1 MASKWPRVRISEVCE
16 LIVDCV
22 NKTAPKS
29 EFPTEFKM
37 LRTPNVKNGRV
48 DTSNCFY
55 VTEDTYLKWTR
66 RATVNRN
73 DVLLTREAPLGEV
86 GIVKSEEK
94 LFLGQRLMQYR
105 ADQTKLDPDFL
116 AYSFL
121 SPDLQHQF
129 RMHEGSGSVVS
140 HIRVGDCSKFEI
152 NLPPLTTQKSI
163 AKILGELDQRIELN
177 RKTNQ
182 TLEQMAQTLFKSWFV
197 DFDPVV
203 DNALAAGKP
212 IPDEL
217 LHRVEVRKKAH
228 ALADFQ
234 PLPEHIRN
242 LFPSEFEQTG
252 EPTVG
257 INGWVPKGWQVTNM
271 HQMVETVSKTYNLKE
286 VDEVIFL
293 NTSDIESGQVLHNEY
308 SQTIGLPGQAKKTI
322 KKGDI
327 LYSEIRPQ
335 NKRYAFVDFDA
346 EEYVVST
353 KLMVLRAK
361 EGIEPL
367 LPYFL
372 LTQEE
377 TVNELQRVAEHRSG
391 TFPQITYKEL
401 SKVLTVLPREA
412 ELVTLFVEQYLK
424 PSYAKKASL
433 TQQNT
438 QLTKIRDTLLPK
450 LISGEIQLDSSGS
463 SSINQEAE
471 VQGV

>member
-1 MASKWPRVRISEVCE
+1 MASEWPRVRISEVCE

-66 RATVNRN
+66 RATVNKN

-116 AYSFL
+116 VYSFL

-182 TLEQMAQTLFKSWFV
+182 TLEQMAQALFKSWFV
-197 DFDPVV
+197 DFDPAV

-217 LHRVEVRKKAH
+217 AHRVEVRKKAH
-228 ALADFQ
+228 GLHDFQ

-242 LFPSEFEQTG
+242 LFPNEFEQTG
-252 EPTVG
+252 EPNLG
-257 INGWVPKGWQVTNM
+257 IDGWVPKGWICKPVSQALIVNPKVKLSKGEVARFADMKAIPTNGF
-271 HQMVETVSKTYNLKE
+271 HVEDIIEKEFNGGAKFQQNDVLLARITPCLENGKTALVDFLKKDEVGFGSTEFIVLRGCGAISYPYVACLSRLDSFRQHCIQNMVGSSGRQRVQNSCFDSFFLSLPKDERLLTSFDRVCKPMFEKMTVSGTEINSL
-286 VDEVIFL
+286 
-293 NTSDIESGQVLHNEY
+293 
-308 SQTIGLPGQAKKTI
+308 AK
-322 KKGDI
+322 
-327 LYSEIRPQ
+327 
-335 NKRYAFVDFDA
+335 
-346 EEYVVST
+346 
-353 KLMVLRAK
+353 M
-361 EGIEPL
+361 
-367 LPYFL
+367 
-372 LTQEE
+372 
-377 TVNELQRVAEHRSG
+377 
-391 TFPQITYKEL
+391 
-401 SKVLTVLPREA
+401 
-412 ELVTLFVEQYLK
+412 
-424 PSYAKKASL
+424 
-433 TQQNT
+433 
-438 QLTKIRDTLLPK
+438 RDTLLPR
-450 LISGEIQLDSSGS
+450 LISGELKLNKDV
-463 SSINQEAE
+463 A
-471 VQGV
+471 

>member
-1 MASKWPRVRISEVCE
+1 MASEWPRVRISEVCE

-66 RATVNRN
+66 RATVNKN

-116 AYSFL
+116 VYSFL

-182 TLEQMAQTLFKSWFV
+182 TLEQMAQALFKSWFV
-197 DFDPVV
+197 DFDPAV

-217 LHRVEVRKKAH
+217 AHRVEVRKKAH
-228 ALADFQ
+228 GLHDFQ

-242 LFPSEFEQTG
+242 LFPNEFEQTG
-252 EPTVG
+252 EPNLG
-257 INGWVPKGWQVTNM
+257 IDGWVPKGWICKPVSQALIVNPKVKLSKGEVARFADMKAIPTNGF
-271 HQMVETVSKTYNLKE
+271 HVEDIIEKEFNGGAKFQQNDVLLARITPCLENGKTALVDFLKKDEVGFGSTEFIVLRGCGAISYPYVACLSRLDSFRQHCIQNMVGSSGRQRVQNSCFDSFFLSLPKDERLLTSFDRVCKPMFEKMTVSGTEIKSL
-286 VDEVIFL
+286 
-293 NTSDIESGQVLHNEY
+293 
-308 SQTIGLPGQAKKTI
+308 AK
-322 KKGDI
+322 
-327 LYSEIRPQ
+327 
-335 NKRYAFVDFDA
+335 
-346 EEYVVST
+346 
-353 KLMVLRAK
+353 M
-361 EGIEPL
+361 
-367 LPYFL
+367 
-372 LTQEE
+372 
-377 TVNELQRVAEHRSG
+377 
-391 TFPQITYKEL
+391 
-401 SKVLTVLPREA
+401 
-412 ELVTLFVEQYLK
+412 
-424 PSYAKKASL
+424 
-433 TQQNT
+433 
-438 QLTKIRDTLLPK
+438 RDTLLPR
-450 LISGEIQLDSSGS
+450 LISGELKLNKDV
-463 SSINQEAE
+463 A
-471 VQGV
+471 

>member
-1 MASKWPRVRISEVCE
+1 MASEWPRVRISEVCE

-66 RATVNRN
+66 RATVNKN

-116 AYSFL
+116 VYSFL

-182 TLEQMAQTLFKSWFV
+182 TLEQMAQALFKSWFV

-203 DNALAAGKP
+203 DNALAAGNP
-212 IPDEL
+212 VPDEL
-217 LHRVEVRKKAH
+217 AHRVEVRKKAH
-228 ALADFQ
+228 ALPDFQ

-242 LFPSEFEQTG
+242 LFPNEFEQTG
-252 EPTVG
+252 EPNLG
-257 INGWVPKGWQVTNM
+257 IDGWVPKGWICKPVSQALIVNPKVKLSKGEVARFADMKAIPTNGF
-271 HQMVETVSKTYNLKE
+271 HVEDIIEKEFNGGAKFQQNDVLLARITPCLENGKTALVDFLKKDEVGFGSTEFIVLRGCGAISYPFVACLSRLDSFRQHCIQNMVGSSGRQRVQNSCFDSFFLSLPKDERLLTSFDRVCKPMFEKMTVSGTEINSL
-286 VDEVIFL
+286 
-293 NTSDIESGQVLHNEY
+293 
-308 SQTIGLPGQAKKTI
+308 AK
-322 KKGDI
+322 
-327 LYSEIRPQ
+327 
-335 NKRYAFVDFDA
+335 
-346 EEYVVST
+346 
-353 KLMVLRAK
+353 M
-361 EGIEPL
+361 
-367 LPYFL
+367 
-372 LTQEE
+372 
-377 TVNELQRVAEHRSG
+377 
-391 TFPQITYKEL
+391 
-401 SKVLTVLPREA
+401 
-412 ELVTLFVEQYLK
+412 
-424 PSYAKKASL
+424 
-433 TQQNT
+433 
-438 QLTKIRDTLLPK
+438 RDTLLPR
-450 LISGEIQLDSSGS
+450 LISGELKLNKDV
-463 SSINQEAE
+463 A
-471 VQGV
+471 

>member
-1 MASKWPRVRISEVCE
+1 MASEWPRVRISEVCE

-66 RATVNRN
+66 RATVNKN

-116 AYSFL
+116 VYSFL

-182 TLEQMAQTLFKSWFV
+182 TLEQMAQALFKSWFV
-197 DFDPVV
+197 DFDPAV

-217 LHRVEVRKKAH
+217 AHRVEVRKKAH
-228 ALADFQ
+228 ALPDFQ

-242 LFPSEFEQTG
+242 LFPNEFEQTG
-252 EPTVG
+252 EPNLG
-257 INGWVPKGWQVTNM
+257 IDGWVPKGWICKPVSQALIVNPKVKLSKGEVARFADMKAIPTNGF
-271 HQMVETVSKTYNLKE
+271 HVEDIIEKEFNGGAKFQQNDVLLARITPCLENGKTALVDFLKKDEVGFGSTEFIVLRGCGAISYPYVACLSRLDSFRQHCIQNMVGSSGRQRVQNSCFDSFFLSLPKDERLLTSFDRVCKPMFEKMTVSGTEIKSL
-286 VDEVIFL
+286 
-293 NTSDIESGQVLHNEY
+293 
-308 SQTIGLPGQAKKTI
+308 AK
-322 KKGDI
+322 
-327 LYSEIRPQ
+327 
-335 NKRYAFVDFDA
+335 
-346 EEYVVST
+346 
-353 KLMVLRAK
+353 M
-361 EGIEPL
+361 
-367 LPYFL
+367 
-372 LTQEE
+372 
-377 TVNELQRVAEHRSG
+377 
-391 TFPQITYKEL
+391 
-401 SKVLTVLPREA
+401 
-412 ELVTLFVEQYLK
+412 
-424 PSYAKKASL
+424 
-433 TQQNT
+433 
-438 QLTKIRDTLLPK
+438 RDTLLPR
-450 LISGEIQLDSSGS
+450 LISGELKLNKDV
-463 SSINQEAE
+463 A
-471 VQGV
+471 

>member
-1 MASKWPRVRISEVCE
+1 MASEWPRVRISEVCE

-66 RATVNRN
+66 RATVNKN

-116 AYSFL
+116 VYSFL

-182 TLEQMAQTLFKSWFV
+182 TLEQMAQALFKSWFV

-203 DNALAAGKP
+203 DNALAAGNP
-212 IPDEL
+212 VPDEL
-217 LHRVEVRKKAH
+217 AHRVEVRKKAH
-228 ALADFQ
+228 ALPDFQ

-242 LFPSEFEQTG
+242 LFPNEFEQTG
-252 EPTVG
+252 EPNLG
-257 INGWVPKGWQVTNM
+257 IDGWVPKGWICKPVSQALIVNPKVKLSKGEVARFADMKAIPTNGF
-271 HQMVETVSKTYNLKE
+271 HVEDIIEKEFNGGAKFQQNDVLLARITPCLENGKTALVDFLKKDEVGFGSTEFIVLRGCGAISYPYVACLSRLDSFRQHCIQNMVGSSGRQRVQNSCFDSFFLSLPKDERLLTSFDRVCKPMFEKMTVSGTEIKSL
-286 VDEVIFL
+286 
-293 NTSDIESGQVLHNEY
+293 
-308 SQTIGLPGQAKKTI
+308 AK
-322 KKGDI
+322 
-327 LYSEIRPQ
+327 
-335 NKRYAFVDFDA
+335 
-346 EEYVVST
+346 
-353 KLMVLRAK
+353 M
-361 EGIEPL
+361 
-367 LPYFL
+367 
-372 LTQEE
+372 
-377 TVNELQRVAEHRSG
+377 
-391 TFPQITYKEL
+391 
-401 SKVLTVLPREA
+401 
-412 ELVTLFVEQYLK
+412 
-424 PSYAKKASL
+424 
-433 TQQNT
+433 
-438 QLTKIRDTLLPK
+438 RDTLLPR
-450 LISGEIQLDSSGS
+450 LISGELKLNKDV
-463 SSINQEAE
+463 A
-471 VQGV
+471 

>member
-1 MASKWPRVRISEVCE
+1 MASEWPRVRISEVCE

-66 RATVNRN
+66 RATVNKN

-116 AYSFL
+116 VYSFL

-182 TLEQMAQTLFKSWFV
+182 TLEQMAQALFKSWFV

-203 DNALAAGKP
+203 DNALAAGNP
-212 IPDEL
+212 VPDEL
-217 LHRVEVRKKAH
+217 AHRVEVRKKAN
-228 ALADFQ
+228 ALHVV
-234 PLPEHIRN
+234 L
-242 LFPSEFEQTG
+242 
-252 EPTVG
+252 
-257 INGWVPKGWQVTNM
+257 
-271 HQMVETVSKTYNLKE
+271 
-286 VDEVIFL
+286 
-293 NTSDIESGQVLHNEY
+293 ESN
-308 SQTIGLPGQAKKTI
+308 S
-322 KKGDI
+322 
-327 LYSEIRPQ
+327 
-335 NKRYAFVDFDA
+335 
-346 EEYVVST
+346 
-353 KLMVLRAK
+353 
-361 EGIEPL
+361 
-367 LPYFL
+367 
-372 LTQEE
+372 
-377 TVNELQRVAEHRSG
+377 
-391 TFPQITYKEL
+391 
-401 SKVLTVLPREA
+401 
-412 ELVTLFVEQYLK
+412 
-424 PSYAKKASL
+424 
-433 TQQNT
+433 
-438 QLTKIRDTLLPK
+438 
-450 LISGEIQLDSSGS
+450 
-463 SSINQEAE
+463 
-471 VQGV
+471 

>member
-1 MASKWPRVRISEVCE
+1 MASEWPRVRISEVCE

-116 AYSFL
+116 VYSFL
-121 SPDLQHQF
+121 SPDLQHQL

-182 TLEQMAQTLFKSWFV
+182 TLEQMAQALFKSWFI

-203 DNALAAGKP
+203 DNALAAGNP
-212 IPDEL
+212 IPEEL
-217 LHRVEVRKKAH
+217 AHRVEVRKKAH
-228 ALADFQ
+228 VLTEFQ
-234 PLPEHIRN
+234 PLPQHIRS

-252 EPTVG
+252 EQTAG
-257 INGWVPKGWQVTNM
+257 IDGWMPKGWTCKPVSQALIVNPKVKLSKGEAARFADMKAIPTNGF
-271 HQMVETVSKTYNLKE
+271 HVEDVIEKEFNGGAKFQQNDVLLARITPCLENGKTALVDFLKDGEVGFGSTEFIVIRGSGALNYPYVACLSRLDSFRKHCIQNMVGSSGRQRVQNSCFDSFFLSLPKDERLLPIFDRVCKPMFEKMTVS
-286 VDEVIFL
+286 
-293 NTSDIESGQVLHNEY
+293 G
-308 SQTIGLPGQAKKTI
+308 
-322 KKGDI
+322 
-327 LYSEIRPQ
+327 SEI
-335 NKRYAFVDFDA
+335 K
-346 EEYVVST
+346 S
-353 KLMVLRAK
+353 LAK
-361 EGIEPL
+361 M
-367 LPYFL
+367 
-372 LTQEE
+372 
-377 TVNELQRVAEHRSG
+377 
-391 TFPQITYKEL
+391 
-401 SKVLTVLPREA
+401 
-412 ELVTLFVEQYLK
+412 
-424 PSYAKKASL
+424 
-433 TQQNT
+433 
-438 QLTKIRDTLLPK
+438 RDTLLPR
-450 LISGEIQLDSSGS
+450 LISGELKLNKDV
-463 SSINQEAE
+463 A
-471 VQGV
+471 

>member
-1 MASKWPRVRISEVCE
+1 MAIEWPKVKISEVCE

-73 DVLLTREAPLGEV
+73 DVLLTREAPLGEA

-116 AYSFL
+116 VYSFL
-121 SPDLQHQF
+121 SPNLQHQF

-140 HIRVGDCSKFEI
+140 HIRVGDCSKFEL
-152 NLPPLTTQKSI
+152 NLPPLTIQKSI
-163 AKILGELDQRIELN
+163 AKILSELDQRIELN

-182 TLEQMAQTLFKSWFV
+182 TLEQMAQALFKSWFV

-203 DNALAAGKP
+203 DNALAAGNP

-217 LHRVEVRKKAH
+217 GHRVEVRKKAH
-228 ALADFQ
+228 AIPDFQ

-242 LFPSEFEQTG
+242 LFPNEFEQSG

-257 INGWVPKGWQVTNM
+257 IGGWVPAGWPVKKLSDLLCVRYGKDHKKLDEGEYPVYGSGGLMRRVDKFLHEGESVLIPRKGTLSNIMYVNEAFW
-271 HQMVETVSKTYNLKE
+271 S
-286 VDEVIFL
+286 VDTMFF
-293 NTSDIESGQVLHNEY
+293 
-308 SQTIGLPGQAKKTI
+308 TIPKMPNVAKF
-322 KKGDI
+322 
-327 LYSEIRPQ
+327 S
-335 NKRYAFVDFDA
+335 
-346 EEYVVST
+346 
-353 KLMVLRAK
+353 
-361 EGIEPL
+361 
-367 LPYFL
+367 YFL
-372 LTQEE
+372 LKRLNFDSMNVGSAVPSMT
-377 TVNELQRVAEHRSG
+377 T
-391 TFPQITYKEL
+391 
-401 SKVLTVLPREA
+401 KVLNSLQIVYPTEFIL
-412 ELVTLFVEQYLK
+412 
-424 PSYAKKASL
+424 AKFDEILGTYFSKARFN
-433 TQQNT
+433 QDNT
-438 QLTKIRDTLLPK
+438 KQLERIKDTLLPK
-450 LISGEIQLDSSGS
+450 LISGAI
-463 SSINQEAE
+463 SINKE
-471 VQGV
+471 V

>member
-1 MASKWPRVRISEVCE
+1 MASEWPRVRISEVCE

-66 RATVNRN
+66 RATVNKN

-116 AYSFL
+116 VYSFL

-182 TLEQMAQTLFKSWFV
+182 TLEQMAQALFKSWFV
-197 DFDPVV
+197 DFDPAV

-217 LHRVEVRKKAH
+217 AHRVEVRKKAH
-228 ALADFQ
+228 GLHDFQ

-242 LFPSEFEQTG
+242 LFPNEFEQTG
-252 EPTVG
+252 EPNLG
-257 INGWVPKGWQVTNM
+257 IDGWVPKGWICKPVSQTLIVNPKVKLSKGEVARFADMKAIPTNGF
-271 HQMVETVSKTYNLKE
+271 HVEDIIEKEFNGGAKFQQNDVLLARITPCLENGKTALVDFLKKDEVGFGSTEFIVLRGCGAISYPYVACLSRLDSFRQHCIQNMVGSSGRQRVQNSCFDSFFLSLPKDERLLTSFDRVCKPMFEKMTVSGTEIKSL
-286 VDEVIFL
+286 
-293 NTSDIESGQVLHNEY
+293 
-308 SQTIGLPGQAKKTI
+308 AK
-322 KKGDI
+322 
-327 LYSEIRPQ
+327 
-335 NKRYAFVDFDA
+335 
-346 EEYVVST
+346 
-353 KLMVLRAK
+353 M
-361 EGIEPL
+361 
-367 LPYFL
+367 
-372 LTQEE
+372 
-377 TVNELQRVAEHRSG
+377 
-391 TFPQITYKEL
+391 
-401 SKVLTVLPREA
+401 
-412 ELVTLFVEQYLK
+412 
-424 PSYAKKASL
+424 
-433 TQQNT
+433 
-438 QLTKIRDTLLPK
+438 RDTLLPR
-450 LISGEIQLDSSGS
+450 LISGELMLNKDV
-463 SSINQEAE
+463 A
-471 VQGV
+471 

>member
-1 MASKWPRVRISEVCE
+1 MASEWPRVRISEVCE

-66 RATVNRN
+66 RATVNKN

-116 AYSFL
+116 VYSFL

-182 TLEQMAQTLFKSWFV
+182 TLEQMAQALFKSWFI

-203 DNALAAGKP
+203 DNALAAGNP

-217 LHRVEVRKKAH
+217 AHRVKVRKKAH

-234 PLPEHIRN
+234 LLPEHIRN

-257 INGWVPKGWQVTNM
+257 IYGWVPKGWHVSTTN
-271 HQMVETVSKTYNLKE
+271 
-286 VDEVIFL
+286 DEFVIRGGSTPSTKNQDFW
-293 NTSDIESGQVLHNEY
+293 D
-308 SQTIGLPGQAKKTI
+308 
-322 KKGDI
+322 GDI
-327 LYSEIRPQ
+327 YWTSPKDL
-335 NKRYAFVDFDA
+335 
-346 EEYVVST
+346 
-353 KLMVLRAK
+353 
-361 EGIEPL
+361 
-367 LPYFL
+367 
-372 LTQEE
+372 
-377 TVNELQRVAEHRSG
+377 SG
-391 TFPQITYKEL
+391 ND
-401 SKVLTVLPREA
+401 SKVLLDTSRKITDAGLAKITSGLLPLNTVLMSSRAPVGYLALAKVPVAINQGYIALLCEKNLTPEYTLLFLDSIMEEIKGISGGTTFAEISKKTFKGIKLLVPSTQVVEA
-412 ELVTLFVEQYLK
+412 FTTI
-424 PSYAKKASL
+424 AKVNYDKITDNVKQIESL
-433 TQQNT
+433 IET
-438 QLTKIRDTLLPK
+438 RDYLLPK
-450 LISGEIQLDSSGS
+450 LISGEVSLGEGS
-463 SSINQEAE
+463 H
-471 VQGV
+471 G

>member
-1 MASKWPRVRISEVCE
+1 MASEWPRVRISEVCE

-66 RATVNRN
+66 RATVNKN

-116 AYSFL
+116 VYSFL

-182 TLEQMAQTLFKSWFV
+182 TLEQMAQALFKSWFV

-203 DNALAAGKP
+203 DNALAAGNP
-212 IPDEL
+212 VPDEL
-217 LHRVEVRKKAH
+217 AHRVEVRKKAH
-228 ALADFQ
+228 ALPDFQ

-242 LFPSEFEQTG
+242 LFPNEFEQTG
-252 EPTVG
+252 EPNLG
-257 INGWVPKGWQVTNM
+257 IDGWVPKGWICKPVSQALIVNPKVKLSKGEVARFADMKAIPTNGF
-271 HQMVETVSKTYNLKE
+271 HVEDIIEKEFNGGAKFQQNDVLLARITPCLENGKTALVDFLKKDEVGFGSTEFIVLRGCGAISYPFVACLSRLDSFRQHCIQNMVGSSGRQRVQNSCFDSFFLSLPKDERLLTSFDRVCKPMFEKMTVSGTEIKSL
-286 VDEVIFL
+286 
-293 NTSDIESGQVLHNEY
+293 
-308 SQTIGLPGQAKKTI
+308 AK
-322 KKGDI
+322 
-327 LYSEIRPQ
+327 
-335 NKRYAFVDFDA
+335 
-346 EEYVVST
+346 
-353 KLMVLRAK
+353 M
-361 EGIEPL
+361 
-367 LPYFL
+367 
-372 LTQEE
+372 
-377 TVNELQRVAEHRSG
+377 
-391 TFPQITYKEL
+391 
-401 SKVLTVLPREA
+401 
-412 ELVTLFVEQYLK
+412 
-424 PSYAKKASL
+424 
-433 TQQNT
+433 
-438 QLTKIRDTLLPK
+438 RDTLLPR
-450 LISGEIQLDSSGS
+450 LISGELKLNKDV
-463 SSINQEAE
+463 A
-471 VQGV
+471 